1 MANLILKINI
11 ISISILFLHFL
22 KTFVAIIK
30 MTKLLLSLIF
40 SCYFILVHYSV
51 FVINKQNEKIEKEI
65 NLGNCERPRKF
76 RDSIYGTA
84 IILQTK

>member
-65 NLGNCERPRKF
+65 NLGSCERPRKF